1 MFLKQEKTPY
11 TNKYLV
17 FFSGWREIQSI
28 MDSNREGK
36 YQVSVSRFMSH
47 KKEIFLV
54 NFFWKRG
61 TYYRLYFLM
70 GGHFP
75 DPKLETWM
83 DSNREGKS
91 QGTRNTVSGFMS
103 HKMEIFLA
111 MRTWIVQKMVLW
123 SFQGE
128 HRLHTS
134 EL

>member
-1 MFLKQEKTPY
+1 
-11 TNKYLV
+11 
-17 FFSGWREIQSI
+17 
-28 MDSNREGK
+28 
-36 YQVSVSRFMSH
+36 
-47 KKEIFLV
+47 
-54 NFFWKRG
+54 
-61 TYYRLYFLM
+61 M
-70 GGHFP
+70 GGHLP
-75 DPKLETWM
+75 DLKLETLM

>member
-1 MFLKQEKTPY
+1 M
-11 TNKYLV
+11 
-17 FFSGWREIQSI
+17 
-28 MDSNREGK
+28 
-36 YQVSVSRFMSH
+36 
-47 KKEIFLV
+47 EIFLA

-61 TYYRLYFLM
+61 TYYWLYFLM
-70 GGHFP
+70 GGHMP
-75 DPKLETWM
+75 DLKLETLM

-134 EL
+134 ELQSEIFVKS